1 MDASQCCVGIAFTQI
16 AHLDTVLTAHH
27 QTLAVLLLIDK
38 STHSIEVSCQ
48 HHGKFFK
55 LTRFVTF
62 VHLLQMIFD
71 AAFHTQIVGI
81 VHRAQERQSI
91 AHHSCL
97 RLVARRKGENV
108 AFKIEGFSLSLHSAA
123 HIDVVQTQQ
132 FFSSF
137 DACTRVVV
145 ACYHYHLHSFIFLRA
160 LVEKIKKQAL
170 HLHTGVRR
178 IEDIA
183 TDDEGIGLFVLQ
195 RLEQPLEEMAMLSH
209 TTVLMK
215 DVAQMKVCGMDD
227 FHCNLCA

>member
-1 MDASQCCVGIAFTQI
+1 M
-16 AHLDTVLTAHH
+16 
-27 QTLAVLLLIDK
+27 
-38 STHSIEVSCQ
+38 
-48 HHGKFFK
+48 
-55 LTRFVTF
+55 TF

-97 RLVARRKGENV
+97 RRMARRKGKNI
-108 AFKIEGFSLSLHSAA
+108 AFKIHVFALSLHSAA

-132 FFSSF
+132 LFGSF

-160 LVEKIKKQAL
+160 LVEKIKKQTL
-170 HLHTGVRR
+170 YLHTGVRR
-178 IEDIA
+178 IENVA

-215 DVAQMKVCGMDD
+215 DIAQVEVCGMDD